1 MTIPKYRDI
10 VVVGGGPA
18 GLAAA
23 IAARRR
29 GLSVA
34 LLDPARPPIEKACG
48 EGLMPDGVEAL
59 ERLGVRIEN
68 IEAYRFRGIRFL
80 SRDVEACG
88 EFPTGFGLGI
98 RRTAFH
104 SALAAHAAATGVDLL
119 WGIGATGLT
128 PDGVLTSAGSVRCQ
142 WTVGADGGHSRTR
155 RWAGLDQSR
164 TSLVRFGFRRHYAIS
179 PWSDHV
185 EVHWGDACQIYVTP
199 VSSTQVCVA
208 LVSRDSRLRLDDALP
223 GFPILQ
229 SRLRNAGAGTAERGA
244 ITASRSIDRVANG
257 RVALIGDASGTVDA
271 VTGEGLCLA
280 FRQALALAD
289 ALAADDLESYT
300 RAHARIVRQTRVMAR
315 LLLLMDQRAWL
326 RHRVLETLAANPGLF
341 RQLLAAHVRTIAP
354 LESLRTGL
362 ALGFR
367 LIAPLR
373 APGEHGS

>member
-1 MTIPKYRDI
+1 
-10 VVVGGGPA
+10 
-18 GLAAA
+18 
-23 IAARRR
+23 
-29 GLSVA
+29 
-34 LLDPARPPIEKACG
+34 
-48 EGLMPDGVEAL
+48 
-59 ERLGVRIEN
+59 
-68 IEAYRFRGIRFL
+68 
-80 SRDVEACG
+80 
-88 EFPTGFGLGI
+88 
-98 RRTAFH
+98 
-104 SALAAHAAATGVDLL
+104 
-119 WGIGATGLT
+119 
-128 PDGVLTSAGSVRCQ
+128 
-142 WTVGADGGHSRTR
+142 
-155 RWAGLDQSR
+155 
-164 TSLVRFGFRRHYAIS
+164 
-179 PWSDHV
+179 V